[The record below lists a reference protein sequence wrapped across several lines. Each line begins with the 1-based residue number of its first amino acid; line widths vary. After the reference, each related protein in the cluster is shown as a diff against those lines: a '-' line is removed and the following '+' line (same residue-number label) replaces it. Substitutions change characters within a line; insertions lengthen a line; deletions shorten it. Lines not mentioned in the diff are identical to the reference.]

1 MVANK
6 LIVITGLDGA
16 GKNFVAKHL
25 HALDS
30 HSSLIVTP
38 TTFFLPCRNLID
50 SIALTVPSAHYYF
63 YLASVIHASAQIEE
77 MLKKGNVYC
86 VRYLIDTV
94 VYHKALGLPVELEYE
109 TKTYKIRRPDLT
121 VFLSVEES
129 VRQERLK
136 SRYKTTLANQ
146 IASAERFREA
156 ILREYLRLR
165 DYFVIVD
172 NSRRSINDV
181 IAEIREHISKLE
193 GK

>member
-109 TKTYKIRRPDLT
+109 TKTYKMRRPDLT